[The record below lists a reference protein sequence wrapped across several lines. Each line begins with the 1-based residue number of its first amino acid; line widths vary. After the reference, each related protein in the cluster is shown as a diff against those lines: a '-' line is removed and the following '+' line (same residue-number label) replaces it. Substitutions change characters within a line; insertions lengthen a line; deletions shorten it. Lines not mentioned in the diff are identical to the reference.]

1 MLFRSIRVVLISESE
16 EIKSDELSTFLEYRG
31 KSEVITPSLDLNFI
45 NVIEGPME
53 ILLRILLFLTIEMG
67 IVKSLS
73 ILILEFKNLEVS
85 LSLDW

>member
-1 MLFRSIRVVLISESE
+1 MLVSESVD
-16 EIKSDELSTFLEYRG
+16 IKSDEFSTFLEYRG

-53 ILLRILLFLTIEMG
+53 ILLRILFFLTIELC
-67 IVKSLS
+67 IVKSRS
-73 ILILEFKNLEVS
+73 ILILEFRNLEVS